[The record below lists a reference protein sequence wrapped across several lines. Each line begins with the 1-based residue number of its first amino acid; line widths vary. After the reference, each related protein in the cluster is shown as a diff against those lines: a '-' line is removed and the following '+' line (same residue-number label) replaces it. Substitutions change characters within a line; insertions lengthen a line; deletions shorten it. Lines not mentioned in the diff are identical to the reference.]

1 MRVTGRML
9 TAGLAAIFG
18 VAGVIGLVLPQLLSG
33 LRGGSAIVL
42 CIGAALLGAMAAA
55 NRDPMATAIA
65 PAPVTRRYLRELL
78 VTMTAYVVVLACSLW
93 LLKRIE
99 PTLLRAAVALLP
111 LLPIALAV
119 RAVVRF
125 TRALDEMQQRIEF
138 ESAAIAA
145 VVVSMLYLTG
155 GLLQSA
161 EMFHVPG
168 EVAMMWVF
176 PLIAGF
182 YGIARGFVARRYE

>member
-1 MRVTGRML
+1 ML
-9 TAGLAAIFG
+9 TAGLAVIFG
-18 VAGVIGLVLPQLLSG
+18 AVGVTGLLLPQLLSG
-33 LRGGSAIVL
+33 LREGSAIVL
-42 CIGAALLGAMAAA
+42 CVGAALLGAMAAA
-55 NRDPMATAIA
+55 NRDPMATGIA
-65 PAPVTRRYLRELL
+65 PPGITRRYLRELL
-78 VTMTAYVVVLACSLW
+78 VTMTAYALVLAFSLW
-93 LLKRIE
+93 LLKRVD
-99 PTLLRAAVALLP
+99 PPLLRAAIALLP

-119 RAVVRF
+119 RAIVRF

-138 ESAAIAA
+138 ESVAIAA

-161 EMFHVPG
+161 DLFQLPG

-176 PLIAGF
+176 PLIAGI